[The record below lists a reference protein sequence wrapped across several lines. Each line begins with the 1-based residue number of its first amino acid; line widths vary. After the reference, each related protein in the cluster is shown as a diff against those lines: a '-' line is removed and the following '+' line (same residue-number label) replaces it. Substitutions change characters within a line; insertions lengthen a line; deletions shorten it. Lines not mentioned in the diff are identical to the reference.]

1 MYRMKRWGRVFT
13 VVTMILLL
21 TACGLED
28 GALPTLIPRINLGSG
43 QESGGNSELVPS
55 IDESPRTGLEIEIPA
70 TWTPEPENELLKPIN
85 QSTPIPADGTQ
96 ADTPLART
104 YIVQQGDTLAEIA
117 IQFEVTLEE
126 LARTN
131 NITDVN
137 HIEAGQEL
145 IIPGS

>member
-1 MYRMKRWGRVFT
+1 MVRLTRLGQILSIFMGV
-13 VVTMILLL
+13 LLL

-28 GALPTLIPRINLGSG
+28 GALPTLIPRVNLGSD
-43 QESGGNSELVPS
+43 QESSSDPAPA
-55 IDESPRTGLEIEIPA
+55 IDESPRTGLEIDVPA
-70 TWTPEPENELLKPIN
+70 TWTPAPENELQKTIN
-85 QSTPIPADGTQ
+85 LVTPSAAEDPEVDA
-96 ADTPLART
+96 PLART

-126 LARTN
+126 LARAN

-137 HIEAGQEL
+137 HIESGQEL